1 MTDIELIR
9 TLEFHARLAVK
20 TAETSD
26 IHLLIESIIAETVE
40 FTRSSSGSIM
50 VFDKEEG
57 CLKLYV
63 SAHHPGLKKK
73 AKHGPVARIQLNH
86 GIAGQVF
93 STGQAIFAGDPGDRK
108 NHQLRLSRKDD
119 PGSFLSLPLK
129 IHNKIIGVLNLNR
142 AAGQEP
148 FGGPELEQLSSVD
161 TLIATL
167 IEKESLLSTIEDN
180 RREMASLYAI
190 SNILSES
197 NDFVG
202 RLEEFL
208 VRLSEEL
215 SLERSAVIQL
225 NADFTETMLSAGPS
239 QQMEILAAHCLN
251 ASQLKEMFESVSAR
265 LRLQLLKPAPACTS
279 DEEIE
284 EPLTLS
290 FEDASGPRELF
301 CLPLV
306 VEGKPSHLLL
316 VSRRYVADDAQ
327 RARKHYRFLYLISQ
341 NLAMAIAREQMV
353 TRIREDQEMLLE
365 SATRN
370 DIFLKISKDL
380 TSTLDPYT
388 ILQKAFEQFYKV
400 ITFTSISILLFD
412 DLDNT
417 YRLIVQPGE
426 AISVKFQNKLA
437 DSIFTLFSDYPADPP
452 LRHENYH
459 KPVFFNPQV
468 HGKKPISD
476 FKQILHLPIIISDRV
491 RGLIHLARKDDL
503 PFTHKELDITSQFT
517 GIFITSIKNA
527 LIHKR
532 TEKLAFTD
540 PLTELF
546 NHRYFQETLAHEFIR
561 ARRYAKPLSLMVIDI
576 DFFKKFN
583 DTHGHLV
590 GDKVL
595 RHVAGIF
602 NSSVR
607 EQIDTV
613 ARYGGEEFAVI
624 LPETMIDGARLFA
637 ERIRSKVEL
646 TPLNHE
652 GKELQVTLSIGV
664 SCTMVT
670 QCDKTSDLIE
680 AADIALY
687 RAKDAGRNQVL
698 SFDESQLKHEKH

>member
-1 MTDIELIR
+1 MTEKELIN
-9 TLEFHARLAVK
+9 TLEFHSRLAVK
-20 TAETSD
+20 TAESSD
-26 IHLLIESIIAETVE
+26 IHLLIESIIAETVQ
-40 FTRSSSGSIM
+40 FTSASSGSIM

-73 AKHGPVARIQLNH
+73 GKHGPVARIQLNH

-93 STGQAIFAGDPGDRK
+93 STGQAIFAGETDDRK
-108 NHQLRLSRKDD
+108 NHHLQLSRKDD
-119 PGSFLSLPLK
+119 SGSFLSLPLK
-129 IHNKIIGVLNLNR
+129 IHNKIIGVMNLNR
-142 AAGQEP
+142 AADQKP
-148 FGGPELEQLSSVD
+148 FTASELERLSSVD
-161 TLIATL
+161 TLIAAL

-208 VRLSEEL
+208 ARLSEEL

-225 NADFTETMLSAGPS
+225 NADFAETMLSAGPS
-239 QQMEILAAHCLN
+239 QQMEILAAHCLR

-279 DEEIE
+279 DEDIE

-316 VSRRYVADDAQ
+316 VSRRYVAEDAQ
-327 RARKHYRFLYLISQ
+327 QARKHYRFLYLISQ
-341 NLAMAIAREQMV
+341 NLAMAIAREQMIK
-353 TRIREDQEMLLE
+353 RIRDDQEMLLE
-365 SATRN
+365 SATHN

-426 AISVKFQNKLA
+426 AISVKFQNRLA
-437 DSIFTLFSDYPADPP
+437 DSIFTLFSEYPADPP
-452 LRHENYH
+452 LRLENYH
-459 KPVFFNPQV
+459 KPVFFNPQI

-491 RGLIHLARKDDL
+491 RGLIHLARKDDM

-561 ARRYAKPLSLMVIDI
+561 ARRYSKPLSLMVIDI

-613 ARYGGEEFAVI
+613 ARYGGEEFAVV

-670 QCDKTSDLIE
+670 HCEKTSDLIE

-698 SFDESQLKHEKH
+698 SFDESQLKK